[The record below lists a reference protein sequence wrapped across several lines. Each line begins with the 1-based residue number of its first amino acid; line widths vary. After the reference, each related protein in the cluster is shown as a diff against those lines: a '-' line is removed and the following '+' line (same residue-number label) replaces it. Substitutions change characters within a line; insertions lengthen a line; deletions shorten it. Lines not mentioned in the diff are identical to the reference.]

1 MTSEMTL
8 LQKRVSRL
16 EVELGRIQKA
26 VSVPDSRPWYE
37 QIVGT
42 FDDDPG
48 FDEMVRLGKKMR
60 DADQGIATSRRKRQP
75 NKRSVS
81 GPSKKGRA

>member
-8 LQKRVSRL
+8 LQNRVRRL
-16 EVELGRIQKA
+16 EVELRRIQESVK
-26 VSVPDSRPWYE
+26 VSDSRPWYE

-48 FDEMVRLGKKMR
+48 FDEMVRLGKKLR

-75 NKRSVS
+75 NKRSASV
-81 GPSKKGRA
+81 PSKKGRA